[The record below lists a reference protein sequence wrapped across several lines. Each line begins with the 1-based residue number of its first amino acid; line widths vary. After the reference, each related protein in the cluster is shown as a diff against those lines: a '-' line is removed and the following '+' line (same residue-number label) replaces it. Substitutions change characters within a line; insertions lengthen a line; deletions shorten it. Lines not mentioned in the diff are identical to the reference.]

1 MAKRKRASDTGDE
14 AVKKSVQELLEI
26 RKEHEKKIG
35 QVDKDI
41 EETLQEEFHEVWE
54 DRIRPALERFKETA
68 DELLHRFSD
77 FEDDFRGY
85 LRDREPDVKP
95 GLLAEIYGDS
105 LKNAF
110 GAAKNKNGRKR
121 RWSPEVKKKLLADF
135 EKAKEKGQG
144 AEYLKSHG
152 LTYNHITNWKRS
164 LLKAAQAAE
173 GMTDKP

>member
-1 MAKRKRASDTGDE
+1 MAKRKGASDTGD
-14 AVKKSVQELLEI
+14 AAMKKSVQELLEI

-41 EETLQEEFHEVWE
+41 EATLQEEFHEVWE
-54 DRIRPALERFKETA
+54 DKIKPALERFKDTA

-85 LRDREPDVKP
+85 LREREPDVKP

-110 GAAKNKNGRKR
+110 TGTQHQTGRKR

-135 EKAKEKGQG
+135 EKAKEEGEG

-152 LTYNHITNWKRS
+152 LTYTHITNWKRS

-173 GMTDKP
+173 SMTDKP